1 MTRSCK
7 LIFDFNDVL
16 DGKPWYGDAV
26 MKKLININP
35 EVANMQPLP
44 SFNSIAKIVQH
55 MINWR
60 IFTIKKMQGDEA
72 FDIRQDD
79 ENDWIE
85 VHISSQEDW
94 DLLVHKLWA
103 TQLEIIELI
112 SSKSE
117 IFFDEKVSGRD
128 YNFSFLLSGI
138 VQHDVYHLG
147 QIALI
152 KKWSEKING

>member
-1 MTRSCK
+1 MTRSSK

-16 DGKPWYGDAV
+16 DGEPCYGDAV

-60 IFTIKKMQGDEA
+60 IFAIKKMQGDEA
-72 FDIRQDD
+72 FDIRQND

-85 VHISSQEDW
+85 VHIDSQEDW
-94 DLLVHKLWA
+94 NLLIYKLRS

-117 IFFDEKVSGRD
+117 NFLDEKVSGRD

-152 KKWSEKING
+152 KKWSEEIND